1 MNTNKIIKISSA
13 IVMSISI
20 LGILSV
26 SLMAFQSPQAVMDLV
41 KVKLENTDAL
51 SSIRGIYGGVGIP
64 LIFIMI
70 YFWRTNMKIG
80 MLFLGLFWGSYAISR
95 MLTIIIDGP
104 LGAFG
109 TQWIYTE
116 SILAILAFILFAKSE
131 KA

>member
-1 MNTNKIIKISSA
+1 
-13 IVMSISI
+13 MSISI

-41 KVKLENTDAL
+41 KVKLDNTDAL

-64 LIFIMI
+64 IIFIMI
-70 YFWRTNMKIG
+70 YLWRNNMRIG

-95 MLTIIIDGP
+95 ALTIMIDGP

-116 SILAILAFILFAKSE
+116 SILAILAFILFVKSE